1 MGCAWCAE
9 DVDVLSVVVE
19 IEGRSVAVVIP
30 ARAEAT
36 SSVGVLT
43 AVCVRVSATVCMFV
57 SVCMCVRVSMAVCIC
72 ARVSATRLAT
82 PPHSSVAMG
91 LAVQS
96 AW

>member
-30 ARAEAT
+30 ARAEAR

-43 AVCVRVSATVCMFV
+43 AVYVRVSAT
-57 SVCMCVRVSMAVCIC
+57 VCMCVRVSMAVCIC